1 MVIST
6 FSMGT
11 CASGSSIPQYVDLT
25 ENCFWGVSSVVN
37 VNLIVIVPTLG
48 SVGVAGAGVVV
59 VVEVGVGVV
68 VEAGRVYTA
77 TTAPATLVIETGV
90 PNTAVP
96 EIAAVSDKEPVY
108 TRIPSFQYNM

>member
-11 CASGSSIPQYVDLT
+11 CATGSSTPQYADLT
-25 ENCFWGVSSVVN
+25 KNCCWGVSSVVN

-59 VVEVGVGVV
+59 GMEVGVGVV
-68 VEAGRVYTA
+68 VEAGRGG
-77 TTAPATLVIETGV
+77 GV
-90 PNTAVP
+90 ELKGVVFVDAHKAEGPW
-96 EIAAVSDKEPVY
+96 
-108 TRIPSFQYNM
+108 